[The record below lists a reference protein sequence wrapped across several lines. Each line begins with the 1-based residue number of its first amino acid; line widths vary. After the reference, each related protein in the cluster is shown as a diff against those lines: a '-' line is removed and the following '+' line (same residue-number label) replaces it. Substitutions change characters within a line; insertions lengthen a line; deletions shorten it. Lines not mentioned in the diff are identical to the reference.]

1 MAAIQ
6 KINDVAP
13 ENLLTVLRNWGI
25 NVATFLQKAEA
36 KEGN

>member
-6 KINDVAP
+6 KINHAVP
-13 ENLLTVLRNWGI
+13 ENLLTVLQNWGI